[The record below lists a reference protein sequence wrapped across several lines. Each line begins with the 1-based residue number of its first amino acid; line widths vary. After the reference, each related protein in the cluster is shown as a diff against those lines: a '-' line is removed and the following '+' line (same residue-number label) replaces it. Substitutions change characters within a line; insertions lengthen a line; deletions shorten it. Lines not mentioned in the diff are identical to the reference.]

1 MFYLWLLAIRPLEEW
16 SIGIKVEESAY
27 LVTFFFFFLLQN
39 GLVCVKNYVIGLLL
53 MESNG
58 VGSLN
63 LLVRDHDVLIHL
75 GNKFSGAH
83 MGFGVRLLSN
93 PAASI
98 H

>member
-1 MFYLWLLAIRPLEEW
+1 M
-16 SIGIKVEESAY
+16 
-27 LVTFFFFFLLQN
+27 
-39 GLVCVKNYVIGLLL
+39 IGLLL

-75 GNKFSGAH
+75 GSKFSGAH
-83 MGFGVRLLSN
+83 MGFGVRLVSN